1 MIKSIL
7 RWLMVALLGLLLVL
21 VVNTLRTKP
30 WPVHPSDASLYP
42 LPDSAIRHMSQAIQ
56 IPTISINDSAALDSA
71 AFHAFGAFL
80 RRSYPLLHQHL
91 TQTVIRQFSY
101 VYEWKGRDTSLAPI
115 VLMGHYDVVP
125 VEAAVI
131 KQWTVPPFSGTITD
145 SCIWGRGSVDDKS
158 GVIAILEATEAL
170 LRKGFV
176 PQRTIF
182 LCFGHDEEIRGPSA
196 GPVAQYLDQ
205 QGVRAEMVL
214 DEGGELSES
223 KTKELGRPLAV
234 IGIAEKGYA
243 SFELFVN
250 KEGGHSSIP
259 EKETAIDI
267 LSAALYRL
275 RTTTPPS
282 RLTPPV
288 REFLTRIG
296 SSSNNFL
303 HRMAATNLWLFDGA
317 ARSILSAQPEGSAL
331 VHTTI
336 VPTVLTA
343 GVKDNVVPTTAT
355 AIVNTRILPGET
367 SLTVEEFIRTAIAD
381 DRVKIKKTG
390 RFASEPSAVTS
401 LGSPALK
408 RLESALYRTIP
419 NVLPAPYLM
428 AGGTD
433 SRFYRRISDGVVNFF
448 PQTEG
453 KGIHG
458 INERLPIPDLQRGI
472 HFITAIIEE
481 SDRRF

>member
-7 RWLMVALLGLLLVL
+7 RWLMIALFGLLVVL
-21 VVNTLRTKP
+21 VVNTLRSKP
-30 WPVHPSDASLYP
+30 WPVYPSDAALYP

-56 IPTISINDSAALDSA
+56 IPTISVNDSAALDSA
-71 AFHAFGAFL
+71 AFHTFGVFL

-101 VYEWKGRDTSLAPI
+101 VYEWKGRDTSLRPI

-125 VEAAVI
+125 VEAPA
-131 KQWTVPPFSGTITD
+131 QWRVPPFSGTITD
-145 SCIWGRGSVDDKS
+145 SCIWGRGAVDDKF

-176 PQRTIF
+176 PRRTIF

-205 QGVRAEMVL
+205 LGVRAEMVL
-214 DEGGELSES
+214 DEGGEISVS
-223 KTKELGRPLAV
+223 KTKEIGRPVAV
-234 IGIAEKGYA
+234 IGIGEKGYA
-243 SFELFVN
+243 SFELSVN

-267 LSAALYRL
+267 LSTALHKL

-303 HRMAATNLWLFDGA
+303 HRMAATNLWLFDGT
-317 ARSILSAQPEGSAL
+317 ARSILSTQPEGSAL

-336 VPTVLTA
+336 VPTVLMA
-343 GVKDNVVPTTAT
+343 GIKDNVVPTTAT

-367 SLTVEEFIRTAIAD
+367 SLNVEDFIRTAIAD

-390 RFASEPSAVTS
+390 RFSSEPSPVTS
-401 LGSPALK
+401 LASPALK
-408 RLESALYRTIP
+408 RLESAIYRTIP

-428 AGGTD
+428 TGGTD

-453 KGIHG
+453 KGVHG

-481 SDRRF
+481 SDRSF